1 MSESNKTIERLKVD
15 ILDTERILDLVK
27 GHPIMEDNYKHK
39 LNDLK
44 EQLKSEKNLKRRLLN
59 E

>member
-44 EQLKSEKNLKRRLLN
+44 EQLKSGEKLKAKVA